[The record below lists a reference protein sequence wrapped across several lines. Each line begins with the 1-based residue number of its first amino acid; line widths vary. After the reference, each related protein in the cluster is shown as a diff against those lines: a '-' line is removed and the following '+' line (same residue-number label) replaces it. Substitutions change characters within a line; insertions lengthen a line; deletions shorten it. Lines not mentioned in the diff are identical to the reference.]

1 MGFEPQI
8 REIVAQT
15 PPKGERRTLMFSAT
29 FPKEIQQLAAQ
40 FLQDYVFL
48 TVGRVGS
55 TTELVKQR
63 FFYSEERDKN
73 NMLLQLASEI
83 KDGLTLIFVET
94 KKTAEW
100 LGNLLQKQG
109 LPATSIHGDRSQHE
123 RTYAIKTFST
133 GRTPFL
139 VATNVAA
146 RGLDIDGI
154 THVINYDMP
163 NDIDDYVHRIGRTG
177 RAGKSGVSSTII
189 TPDNS
194 NIITKLIDLLDE
206 NGLEVPTWMENM
218 RPRGFG
224 RKKKGPGFQAGG
236 RRFGGTDYRNQQRN
250 YGGGGGYDNTRNQQ
264 PALNPYGAASY
275 PPYGQYPPYPQA
287 YPSYPMAGYPQYP
300 QYPQADGKTNGQY
313 SYYQAQPTPQT
324 SAPQQPSS
332 NYVPE

>member
-1 MGFEPQI
+1 
-8 REIVAQT
+8 
-15 PPKGERRTLMFSAT
+15 MFSAT
-29 FPKEIQQLAAQ
+29 FPKEIQLLASQ
-40 FLQDYVFL
+40 FLDDYVFL

-63 FFYSEERDKN
+63 FFYCEERDKN
-73 NMLLQLASEI
+73 HTLLQLALEI

-100 LGNLLQKQG
+100 LGNLLQGKG
-109 LPATSIHGDRSQHE
+109 LSATSIHGDRSQHE

-177 RAGKSGVSSTII
+177 RAGKSGISSTII

-194 NIITKLIDLLDE
+194 NMIPKLIELLDE
-206 NGLEVPTWMENM
+206 NGLEVPTWMESM
-218 RPRGFG
+218 RPRGGGFDRRKRRGGPGGG
-224 RKKKGPGFQAGG
+224 RK
-236 RRFGGTDYRNQQRN
+236 FGGTDFRSQRN
-250 YGGGGGYDNTRNQQ
+250 FGGMDRN
-264 PALNPYGAASY
+264 PVMPG
-275 PPYGQYPPYPQA
+275 YPQA
-287 YPSYPMAGYPQYP
+287 YGGAPYGMPQYSYGAYPPYPMAGYPPFNGGQYP
-300 QYPQADGKTNGQY
+300 AATGDGKGANGYPNYYGGPQPAQSATNG
-313 SYYQAQPTPQT
+313 
-324 SAPQQPSS
+324 SS
-332 NYVPE
+332 TYVPE